1 MDQQPLVGDFFT
13 VLRVTLVGTPI
24 FGFPGAFLVTVAL
37 ALPGGMNWGG
47 SILLACRL

>member
-1 MDQQPLVGDFFT
+1 MGQQPLEEGFFT
-13 VLRVTLVGTPI
+13 VLRVTFVGTPI

-47 SILLACRL
+47 SIVGTW